1 MRYCATSVMLPELT
15 MEEQAGLLARLGF
28 DGIEW
33 RVRRVP
39 EGARG
44 RGYSNWG
51 EHRNDLTPE
60 NFVKNAGRMR
70 QVAADHG
77 LVIAGLATNPPATDL
92 EQIRLLAEGAAAC
105 GAPFVRVGCPRGY
118 DGSVNY
124 HVLYEEAVE
133 AYGCALEILAPY
145 GVKAA
150 LEIHGGTICVSASL
164 AHRIV
169 SHWPAERVCV
179 IYDPQNMVVDGYETT
194 ELALELLGA
203 YVGHVHAGGHRPV
216 EKRRDELGTV
226 QWAWPGTALAE
237 GLYSYPRMLKKL
249 RAMGYQ
255 GFISIED
262 FRELPAEDKLREG
275 IGYLRRAEAAV
286 G

>member
-1 MRYCATSVMLPELT
+1 MLPELT

-33 RVRRVP
+33 RVRRAP

-60 NFVKNAGRMR
+60 NFAKNAGRMR

-92 EQIRLLAEGAAAC
+92 EQIRLLGEGAAAC

-118 DGSVNY
+118 DGSTDY
-124 HVLYEEAVE
+124 HALYREAVE
-133 AYGCALEILAPY
+133 AYGGAVEALAGY

-169 SHWPAERVCV
+169 SRWPPERVGV
-179 IYDPQNMVVDGYETT
+179 IYDPQNMVKDGYETT
-194 ELALELLGA
+194 ELALELLGP
-203 YVGHVHAGGHRPV
+203 YTCHVHAGGHRPV
-216 EKRRDELGTV
+216 ARGRDELGTV
-226 QWAWPGTALAE
+226 EWEWEGVPMAE
-237 GLYSYPRMLKKL
+237 GLYDYRRMLRKL
-249 RAMGYQ
+249 KAMGYE
-255 GFISIED
+255 GFVSIED
-262 FRELPAEDKLREG
+262 FRDAPPEEKLREG
-275 IGYLRRAEAAV
+275 LAYLRRVE
-286 G
+286 GELG